1 MSTPIGKRPLPQSTP
16 SPNTEQVKKVPKM
29 TDTTQNP
36 PGTTGLFAHSQVTDN
51 SQVTHSQEAINL
63 FFQIFGTTED
73 KALGLNSGEEK
84 WEFVVK
90 SLKSLSEEIGSLRKE
105 NFDLKNSLQSAK
117 GKIIKLE
124 NKLEH
129 CQTKMMELEWSGIQK
144 NIVIYNVDEIANE
157 LCSRVVADI
166 LMKVFKIREEDIKTT
181 ENPSGL
187 IEIDTAYRIGR
198 PSGLKGRPIIVK
210 FTTYKGKEAVMKK
223 VRGSKSGSK
232 IRVSDQYPPAMKE
245 KRMAQIED
253 LKQYRELYSD
263 SGKKVALIKDK
274 LMVGSQVVQDA
285 FEKNKL
291 PSLPSSNPP
300 SLDLISQTE
309 VVEIKGSRFK
319 GFSAKVNSVRHTA
332 EVREA
337 LFQSQHV
344 AVADH
349 TLYAYIV
356 TDDTGMKITGHSDDG
371 EWSASKILLNKLL
384 ENKQENTFLAV
395 SRIHAGPNLGKQRF
409 NIIANVASDALK
421 LLK

>member
-1 MSTPIGKRPLPQSTP
+1 M
-16 SPNTEQVKKVPKM
+16 
-29 TDTTQNP
+29 
-36 PGTTGLFAHSQVTDN
+36 
-51 SQVTHSQEAINL
+51 
-63 FFQIFGTTED
+63 
-73 KALGLNSGEEK
+73 
-84 WEFVVK
+84 K

-129 CQTKMMELEWSGIQK
+129 CQTKMMELEWSGLQK

-181 ENPSGL
+181 ENSSGL

-198 PSGLKGRPIIVK
+198 PSGHKGRPIIVK
-210 FTTYKGKEAVMKK
+210 FTTYKRKEAVMKK

-291 PSLPSSNPP
+291 PSLPSSNSP
-300 SLDLISQTE
+300 L
-309 VVEIKGSRFK
+309 V
-319 GFSAKVNSVRHTA
+319 
-332 EVREA
+332 
-337 LFQSQHV
+337 
-344 AVADH
+344 
-349 TLYAYIV
+349 
-356 TDDTGMKITGHSDDG
+356 
-371 EWSASKILLNKLL
+371 
-384 ENKQENTFLAV
+384 
-395 SRIHAGPNLGKQRF
+395 RF
-409 NIIANVASDALK
+409 N
-421 LLK
+421 